1 MSTNLRC
8 KETPELELH
17 SKTTTAGWQ
26 TSWPKQ
32 KKKKERKIK
41 RKHTKAEEFK
51 QTERP
56 SGKQQ
61 TPAVLRLQSPQSLV
75 SPFQIPLVKQNCP
88 ASTRSKRG
96 RNCSVRQTDGQTDGS
111 LLLLLSRDES
121 WCVVCASFCRLP
133 GQYLPSCD
141 EEGYYRS
148 HQCHSSSGQCW
159 CVDRYGNEVAGSRT
173 HGPANCGEQSEAVSY
188 FVLENWNRLQTPV
201 AFLCIIPQAT
211 VCWNQNRKRV
221 TLWSCKVKKIWLLLV
236 ICVHQTEHW

>member
-1 MSTNLRC
+1 MTEA
-8 KETPELELH
+8 K
-17 SKTTTAGWQ
+17 
-26 TSWPKQ
+26 
-32 KKKKERKIK
+32 KKKKEKKIK
-41 RKHTKAEEFK
+41 RKHTKAAEFE
-51 QTERP
+51 QTEWP
-56 SGKQQ
+56 SGKQP
-61 TPAVLRLQSPQSLV
+61 TPAVLCLQSPQSLV

-96 RNCSVRQTDGQTDGS
+96 RNFSVRQTDGQTDGS

-173 HGPANCGEQSEAVSY
+173 HGPANCGEQSEAVPTL
-188 FVLENWNRLQTPV
+188 FWRIWIDFRPQLL
-201 AFLCIIPQAT
+201 FLCIISQAT

-221 TLWSCKVKKIWLLLV
+221 TLWSWLEVKEIWLLLL
-236 ICVHQTEHW
+236 ICVHQAEHW